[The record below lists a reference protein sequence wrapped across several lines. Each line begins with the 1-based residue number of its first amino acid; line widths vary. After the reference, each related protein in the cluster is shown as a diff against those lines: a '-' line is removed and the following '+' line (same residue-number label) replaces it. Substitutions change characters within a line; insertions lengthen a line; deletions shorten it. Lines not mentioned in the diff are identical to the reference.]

1 MSCNLIAFSTPTLKV
16 QERSS
21 MAVTARFRDRAAADV
36 TPTNVSYRLDS
47 AEGNW
52 GNCELLGW
60 TSGTPG
66 TTLAITIT
74 PEQNRILND
83 ARALETRYL
92 TVASDK
98 GLSTEYR
105 ETLRYQVRN
114 EAYAD

>member
-1 MSCNLIAFSTPTLKV
+1 
-16 QERSS
+16 
-21 MAVTARFRDRAAADV
+21 MAVTARFRDRSAADV

-47 AEGNW
+47 AS
-52 GNCELLGW
+52 NCELLGW

-114 EAYAD
+114 EAYTL